1 MIPPGGGGCK
11 VIAARPG
18 DAASLP
24 LPGGRTALIVEPL
37 REPGA
42 GRGKGRGGPP
52 GIPGNRRWAPAS
64 NRTDRKAVASRSVSN
79 RPSRDSGSSDDPSA
93 PLGVGLTD
101 EEAVSR
107 VVGGKGAV
115 FGVLVE
121 RYQDRLYNTIFRLSG
136 SPEDARDLLQDTFVK
151 AYENLEGF
159 RGGSSL
165 YTWLFR
171 IAVNTALSHRRRKKP
186 VQAMPASGAEDGD
199 PAAGDGWPD
208 RGATDP
214 ADPLM
219 AAEAEGLIQQA
230 IAELDEDHRA
240 VVVLRD
246 IQHCDYRQVADILEL
261 TPGTVKSRLHRA
273 RLVLR
278 DKLKPMLKKAR

>member
-1 MIPPGGGGCK
+1 M
-11 VIAARPG
+11 
-18 DAASLP
+18 
-24 LPGGRTALIVEPL
+24 
-37 REPGA
+37 
-42 GRGKGRGGPP
+42 
-52 GIPGNRRWAPAS
+52 
-64 NRTDRKAVASRSVSN
+64 DRKAVASRPVSS
-79 RPSRDSGSSDDPSA
+79 RPSRASGSSDDPSA
-93 PLGVGLTD
+93 PLGGGLTD

-107 VVGGKGAV
+107 VVGGEGVAFGAI
-115 FGVLVE
+115 VE

-159 RGGSSL
+159 RGGSGL

-171 IAVNTALSHRRRKKP
+171 IAVNTALSHRRGKKP
-186 VQAMPASGAEDGD
+186 VQAMSASGSEDGD
-199 PAAGDGWPD
+199 RRAGDGWPARD
-208 RGATDP
+208 AKDP

-219 AAEAEGLIQQA
+219 AAETESLIQQA

-246 IQHCDYRQVADILEL
+246 IQHCDYRQVADILEI

-273 RLVLR
+273 RLTLR
-278 DKLKPMLKKAR
+278 DKLKPVLKKAR